1 MKIWAMY
8 SHLNWYEWIMIHKK
22 HLWEEIETVIKDID
36 WEKFKT
42 KVSKEKTMNGKN
54 LYSPIDLNKEFK
66 NKFENLWWS
75 ENRTSYRVTDDY
87 NLIMQT
93 MHSTAEEQ
101 KKIYE
106 EHNKIP
112 ILSYNQTDFEK
123 DRIAIEVQ
131 FWKYSF
137 IAYDLFVKHLAFYV
151 WNTIDL
157 WIEILPMKSMQSCMS
172 SWPWYYESAL
182 YDLARQWRWVPAV
195 PLILIWI
202 TE

>member
-22 HLWEEIETVIKDID
+22 NLWEEIQSVILNID
-36 WEKFKT
+36 WKKFKT
-42 KVSKEKTMNGKN
+42 KISKEKTMNWKN
-54 LYSPIDLNKEFK
+54 LYSPIELNKEFK
-66 NKFENLWWS
+66 LKFEKLGWS
-75 ENRTSYRVTDDY
+75 ESRTSYWVTDDY
-87 NLIMQT
+87 DLIMQT
-93 MHSTAEEQ
+93 MHSSADEQ

-106 EHNKIP
+106 NHHKTP

-123 DRIAIEVQ
+123 DRIAVEVQ

-202 TE
+202 TD